1 MKKLNAGKSKLL
13 QELKDYFYYSVN
25 SEVRRKWR
33 LKYDENL
40 RFYYGDQWSEALK
53 QELEDVGAMPFVVN
67 RIEPIVTTYVSLQI
81 SARRRVAFKPT
92 AGIGEDELLA
102 EYLNNMVYTIQSQN
116 DFQNKST
123 QKYTDALI
131 GGLGWTHF
139 GYESN
144 SYQTFFYDYVD
155 PREVYFDPDDH
166 SLRLENSNFVCRSY
180 FVSGV
185 KLKERY
191 PEFAS
196 YFDQLIDQSTTNSN
210 YDSFFATGAA
220 GSTLSSTRDDYTP
233 SDTGNSENSIEN
245 TWVLGRSARI
255 VEVYYKKNAK
265 YYEATVDFESE
276 NPDGVK
282 TQRYFNTFDK
292 ELADRKK
299 VKGTSLKE
307 LNGTQIWKGV
317 FCGDVLLENGVL
329 SCQVPNQKHFP
340 LLPLC
345 LKRNYLGIPYG
356 IVDGL
361 IPLSTSLNYVWTK
374 TIHGLSAKYL
384 IIDEDNVDIEKMRGK
399 LREELNRRDGMI
411 FSKNPHQVQLINSE
425 TMLPHLEKTLQRIDV
440 EFEQRTQLFDELK
453 GEQTNAISGVAI
465 QARATNSARSQ
476 NPLHATYE
484 HMLFSE
490 GQLILDTIKGIKDF
504 KYAINYYKDN
514 KINYGILTDD
524 ISMINFEVSADT
536 APNYSSSNEEEAA
549 RFEAL
554 LNSPSAA
561 LVMSDPLFLKKLGF
575 TDNDAIALNE
585 AYMRILQGSQQA
597 QEQMQNA
604 EATNI
609 N

>member
-33 LKYDENL
+33 LKHDENL

-53 QELEDVGAMPFVVN
+53 QELEDVGATPFVVN

-81 SARRRVAFKPT
+81 SARRRIAFKPT
-92 AGIGEDELLA
+92 VGIGQDELLA

-139 GYESN
+139 GYEAN
-144 SYQTFFYDYVD
+144 SYQTFFYDYID
-155 PREVYFDPDDH
+155 PREIYWDPDDN
-166 SLRLENSNFVCRSY
+166 SLRLEDSNFVCRSY

-210 YDSFFATGAA
+210 YDSYFASGGA
-220 GSTLSSTRDDYTP
+220 GTLSSTRDDYKP
-233 SDTGNSENSIEN
+233 FNNTGNSENSIED
-245 TWVLGRSARI
+245 TWVIGRSARI

-265 YYEATVDFESE
+265 YYEAIVDFESE
-276 NPDGVK
+276 NPDGLK

-292 ELADRKK
+292 ELADLKK

-345 LKRNYLGIPYG
+345 LKRNYLGVPYG

-453 GEQTNAISGVAI
+453 GEQTNAISGLAI

-490 GQLILDTIKGIKDF
+490 GQLILDTIKGIKNF

-514 KINYGILTDD
+514 RINYGILTDD
-524 ISMINFEVSADT
+524 ISTITFEVSADT
-536 APNYSSSNEEEAA
+536 APNFSSSNEEEAA

-585 AYMRILQGSQQA
+585 AYLKILQGGQQSQ
-597 QEQMQNA
+597 EEIQNA

>member
-33 LKYDENL
+33 LKHDENL

-53 QELEDVGAMPFVVN
+53 QELEDVGATPFVVN

-81 SARRRVAFKPT
+81 SARRRIAFKPT
-92 AGIGEDELLA
+92 VGIGQDELLA

-139 GYESN
+139 GYEAN
-144 SYQTFFYDYVD
+144 SYQTFFYDYID
-155 PREVYFDPDDH
+155 PREIYWDPDDN
-166 SLRLENSNFVCRSY
+166 SLRLEDSNFVCRSY

-210 YDSFFATGAA
+210 YDSYFASGGA
-220 GSTLSSTRDDYTP
+220 GTLSSTRDDYKP
-233 SDTGNSENSIEN
+233 FNNTGNSENSIED
-245 TWVLGRSARI
+245 TWVIGRSARI

-265 YYEATVDFESE
+265 YYEAIVDFESE
-276 NPDGVK
+276 NPDGLK

-292 ELADRKK
+292 ELADLKK

-345 LKRNYLGIPYG
+345 LKRNYLGVPYG

-453 GEQTNAISGVAI
+453 GEQTNAISGLAI

-490 GQLILDTIKGIKDF
+490 GQLILDTIKGIKNF

-514 KINYGILTDD
+514 RINYGILTDD
-524 ISMINFEVSADT
+524 ISTITFEVSADT
-536 APNYSSSNEEEAA
+536 APNFSSSNEEEAA

-585 AYMRILQGSQQA
+585 AYLKILQGGQQA
-597 QEQMQNA
+597 QEEIQNA

>member
-1 MKKLNAGKSKLL
+1 MINLTTGKRKLL
-13 QELKDYFYYSVN
+13 QELKDYFNYSIN
-25 SEVRRKWR
+25 SEVRKKWR
-33 LKYDENL
+33 MQYDENL
-40 RFYYGDQWSEALK
+40 KFYYGDQWNEELK
-53 QELEDVGAMPFVVN
+53 QEFADVGAMPFVVN

-81 SARRRVAFKPT
+81 SARRRIAFKPT
-92 AGIGEDELLA
+92 TGVDQHSLLA

-139 GYESN
+139 GYEPN

-155 PREVYFDPDDH
+155 PREIYWDPDDQ
-166 SLRLENSNFVCRSY
+166 SPRLEDSNFVCRSY

-191 PEFAS
+191 PKYTD
-196 YFDQLIDQSTTNSN
+196 YFDQLIGKNVTNSN
-210 YDSFFATGAA
+210 
-220 GSTLSSTRDDYTP
+220 GSTPYADLN
-233 SDTGNSENSIEN
+233 NSEDLEEN
-245 TWVLGRSARI
+245 WVIGRSARI
-255 VEVYYKKNAK
+255 VEVYYKKNVK
-265 YYEATVDFESE
+265 YYEAIVSFETE
-276 NPDGVK
+276 DQDAIK
-282 TQRYFNTFDK
+282 TYRYFNTFDEELANIRKANGTTVK
-292 ELADRKK
+292 EL
-299 VKGTSLKE
+299 E
-307 LNGTQIWKGV
+307 GTQIWKGV
-317 FCGDVLLENGVL
+317 FCADVLLEHGAI
-329 SCQVPNQKHFP
+329 SSQVPNQKHFP

-345 LKRNYLGIPYG
+345 LKRNYLSIPYG

-374 TIHGLSAKYL
+374 TIHGLNSKYL
-384 IIDEDNVDIEKMRGK
+384 IIDEDNANLEKMRPI
-399 LREELNRRDGMI
+399 LRKELNRRDGMI

-514 KINYGILTDD
+514 KINYGVLTDD
-524 ISMINFEVSADT
+524 ISMISFEVSADT

-561 LVMSDPLFLKKLGF
+561 LVLSDPLFLEKLGF
-575 TDNDAIALNE
+575 TDNDAQSLNE
-585 AYMRILQGSQQA
+585 AYLRILQGQQQA
-597 QEQMQNA
+597 QAQEEMEN
-604 EATNI
+604 TNQ
-609 N
+609 

>member
-25 SEVRRKWR
+25 SEVRKKWR

-53 QELEDVGAMPFVVN
+53 QELEDVGATPFVVN

-81 SARRRVAFKPT
+81 SARRRIAFKPT
-92 AGIGEDELLA
+92 VGIGQDELLA

-139 GYESN
+139 GYEAN
-144 SYQTFFYDYVD
+144 SYQTFFYDYID
-155 PREVYFDPDDH
+155 PREIYWDPDDN
-166 SLRLENSNFVCRSY
+166 SLRLEDSNFVCRSY

-196 YFDQLIDQSTTNSN
+196 YFDQLIDQSTTN
-210 YDSFFATGAA
+210 DSYFASGGA
-220 GSTLSSTRDDYTP
+220 GTLSSTRDDYTP
-233 SDTGNSENSIEN
+233 FNNTGNSENSIED
-245 TWVLGRSARI
+245 TWVIGRSARI

-265 YYEATVDFESE
+265 YYEAIVDFESE

-292 ELADRKK
+292 ELADLKK

-490 GQLILDTIKGIKDF
+490 GQLILDTIKGIKNF

-514 KINYGILTDD
+514 RINYGILTDD
-524 ISMINFEVSADT
+524 ISTITFEVSADT
-536 APNYSSSNEEEAA
+536 APNFSSSNEEEAA

-585 AYMRILQGSQQA
+585 AYLKISQGGQQA
-597 QEQMQNA
+597 QEEIQNA